1 MMRSKCALCIL
12 LALVS
17 WGCPPPEQ
25 GGPPDLTG
33 EDVKLKEA
41 LRDYKLPSRSVPP
54 APSSEV
60 EMELAFNKMA
70 VIATDQ
76 KLIFDGTRASRGLIV
91 VGKQGANGPMIV
103 GVAIVPKGG
112 YVAMLDVPIYD
123 ERDTVEAEKMHEAY
137 ITAVKRILRVGS

>member
-1 MMRSKCALCIL
+1 
-12 LALVS
+12 
-17 WGCPPPEQ
+17 
-25 GGPPDLTG
+25 
-33 EDVKLKEA
+33 
-41 LRDYKLPSRSVPP
+41 
-54 APSSEV
+54 
-60 EMELAFNKMA
+60 MELAFNKMA